1 MRKASVFAVS
11 CAAVFLLSACGS
23 SSSSVPAS
31 SVTSST
37 ASSSSEPTSS
47 VAVSSSA
54 PANDAFSDFEAA
66 LSENGIAYTEK
77 VRMAA
82 ELIGGVDG
90 YKYKT
95 PDYNIEVYTF
105 DPSSDAY
112 LTAEKDG
119 TVIMEG
125 FGSFP
130 AYAHKGM
137 VLMQTDNLPQ
147 EVIDLFNAM

>member
-1 MRKASVFAVS
+1 MRKISVFAVS
-11 CAAVFLLSACGS
+11 CAATLLLSACGS
-23 SSSSVPAS
+23 SSSSAPAS
-31 SVTSST
+31 SGASS
-37 ASSSSEPTSS
+37 AVSSSSEPVSS
-47 VAVSSSA
+47 VSSSA
-54 PANDAFSDFEAA
+54 SVDDAFSDFEAA

-119 TVIMEG
+119 TVAMED

-130 AYAHKGM
+130 AYAHNGM
-137 VLMQTDNLPQ
+137 VLVQTDGLPQ
-147 EVIDLFNAM
+147 EVIDLFDAM

>member
-1 MRKASVFAVS
+1 
-11 CAAVFLLSACGS
+11 
-23 SSSSVPAS
+23 
-31 SVTSST
+31 
-37 ASSSSEPTSS
+37 
-47 VAVSSSA
+47 
-54 PANDAFSDFEAA
+54 
-66 LSENGIAYTEK
+66 
-77 VRMAA
+77 MAA

-112 LTAEKDG
+112 LTTEKDG

-125 FGSFP
+125 FGSFT
-130 AYAHKGM
+130 AYAHNGM
-137 VLMQTDNLPQ
+137 VLVQTDNLPQ

>member
-1 MRKASVFAVS
+1 
-11 CAAVFLLSACGS
+11 
-23 SSSSVPAS
+23 
-31 SVTSST
+31 
-37 ASSSSEPTSS
+37 
-47 VAVSSSA
+47 
-54 PANDAFSDFEAA
+54 
-66 LSENGIAYTEK
+66 
-77 VRMAA
+77 MAA

-119 TVIMEG
+119 AVIMEG

>member
-1 MRKASVFAVS
+1 
-11 CAAVFLLSACGS
+11 
-23 SSSSVPAS
+23 
-31 SVTSST
+31 
-37 ASSSSEPTSS
+37 
-47 VAVSSSA
+47 
-54 PANDAFSDFEAA
+54 
-66 LSENGIAYTEK
+66 
-77 VRMAA
+77 MAA
-82 ELIGGVDG
+82 ELIGGVNG

-112 LTAEKDG
+112 LTTEKDG

-130 AYAHKGM
+130 AYAHNGM
-137 VLMQTDNLPQ
+137 VLVQTDNLPQ